1 MDGSVPMPPDR
12 PAHPVRSEPTVAEL
26 NAPEPPPRR
35 RPAWVTLAGV
45 PPHGRALLSQR
56 YLNKGTAFT
65 AEERRRFGLDGLL
78 PTVIEDLGT
87 QLRRVALEYE
97 QKQTDLGRHVFLR
110 ALQDRNSVLFYAFVE
125 QHLGELL
132 PIVYTPTVG
141 LACEQW
147 SRIYRRE
154 RGLFLSWPQRHR
166 VDELLAN
173 AVGDLEVDV
182 VVVTDGQRV
191 LGLGDLGI
199 GGMGIPVGKLALYTA
214 AGAVDPSRT
223 LPVVLDVG
231 TDNEALLSDPL
242 YLGWRHQRVTGD
254 EYDELV
260 DAFVDALRR
269 RFPHVLLQW
278 EDFAQQHANRLLERH
293 RDRIC
298 SFNDDIQGTA
308 AVTVAA
314 IVAGMATAS
323 VPIDEL
329 RLVVVGAGS
338 AGTGIARQ
346 AVRAMVAAGVAEQEA
361 IERCWLVDRHGLLH
375 DGMDDLLDFQQ
386 PFARRWAEVAGWDRD
401 GDGEIGL
408 QDVVG
413 QVGPHALV
421 GVTGQPGIFTEEIIR
436 AQAAAVERPIVL
448 PLSNPTPRAE
458 AIPSDVLA
466 WTDGKALVGTGS
478 PFDPVAIGG
487 RSVPIAQVNN
497 VHVFPGVGLGVVAVQ
512 ARAVSDEMLTAAATA
527 VGRLAAEHDDEG
539 ILPPV
544 TESRTVSRHVAIA
557 VAQTAIDQGLA
568 DPVPD
573 GDVGACVDAASWHPV
588 YRDLT

>member
-1 MDGSVPMPPDR
+1 MPCSRSPPASRPTPSPPTTNRRSRAGSADGSRPSCPARHDSCSLPRLACSDR
-12 PAHPVRSEPTVAEL
+12 ESGAVRWVAMTS
-26 NAPEPPPRR
+26 R
-35 RPAWVTLAGV
+35 
-45 PPHGRALLSQR
+45 GRAILADR
-56 YLNKGTAFT
+56 YVNKGTAFT
-65 AEERRRFGLDGLL
+65 TQERRRLGLDGLL
-78 PTVIEDLGT
+78 PPVVEDLET
-87 QLRRVALEYE
+87 QLQRVDVEYRS
-97 QKQTDLGRHVFLR
+97 KATDLGRHVFLR
-110 ALQDRNSVLFYAFVE
+110 ALQDRNSVLFYAFLE
-125 QHLGELL
+125 RHLAELL

-141 LACEQW
+141 LACQQW

-154 RGLFLSWPQRHR
+154 RGLFLSWPQRDR
-166 VDELLAN
+166 VEELLDN

-182 VVVTDGQRV
+182 VVVTDGERV

-214 AGAVDPSRT
+214 GGGVDPART
-223 LPVVLDVG
+223 LPVMLDVG
-231 TDNEALLSDPL
+231 TDNDALLSDPL

-323 VPIDEL
+323 VPIEEL

-346 AVRAMVAAGVAEQEA
+346 AVRAMVAAGMAEQDA
-361 IERCWLVDRHGLLH
+361 LERCWLVDRHGLLH
-375 DGMDDLLDFQQ
+375 DAMSDLLDFQQ
-386 PFARRWAEVAGWDRD
+386 PFARRWDEVARWDSD

-408 QDVVG
+408 QDVVE

-421 GVTGQPGIFTEEIIR
+421 GVTGQPGIFTEEIVR

-458 AIPSDVLA
+458 AIPADVLA
-466 WTDGKALVGTGS
+466 WTDGQALVGTGS
-478 PFDPVAIGG
+478 PFDPVTIRG

-497 VHVFPGVGLGVVAVQ
+497 VHVFPGVGLGV
-512 ARAVSDEMLTAAATA
+512 
-527 VGRLAAEHDDEG
+527 
-539 ILPPV
+539 
-544 TESRTVSRHVAIA
+544 
-557 VAQTAIDQGLA
+557 
-568 DPVPD
+568 
-573 GDVGACVDAASWHPV
+573 
-588 YRDLT
+588 